1 MIRYLEDGDSL
12 VIKNANARAYRQPE
26 SGVID
31 YEVTQLADAE
41 VFYLDEE
48 SDQLYPVQYDL
59 EGSPTSNDNY
69 GQPYVEI
76 PSNR

>member
-1 MIRYLEDGDSL
+1 MIRYLEDGDPL
-12 VIKNANARAYRQPE
+12 VIKNANARAYRQPD

-31 YEVTQLADAE
+31 YEITQLADAE
-41 VFYLDEE
+41 VFYRDEE
-48 SDQLYPVQYDL
+48 RDGLYPVQYDT
-59 EGSPTSNDNY
+59 EGSPKSNDNY